1 MVKLMEFL
9 NSEMERPNPYGWFHL
24 MFVGISL
31 LLVVYFFITR
41 KKSSEKELKIVLLV
55 YGIVALIFELLKQI
69 AWSYNLDSVT
79 GKIIWDYQWYAAPY
93 QLCTTPIYV
102 SLLYFVFKN
111 KNIKESLLAFLAF
124 FTIWGS
130 IMTMI
135 IPDSCFVR
143 TILVNIHTMYLHC
156 GSFVVSMYII
166 IKRKIPSTF
175 KTFLKAYKVF
185 LIFAGLALFVDLLFY
200 HTGIIGD
207 ETFNMFYISPYF
219 ISSLPVFD
227 TIQRSVP
234 YLVFLF
240 IYLLAFFL
248 GGMVFYLLYKLYNRK
263 KHDIL

>member
-1 MVKLMEFL
+1 MIKIMEFL

-31 LLVVYFFITR
+31 LLVIYFFVTR
-41 KKSSEKELKIVLLV
+41 HKTSEKELKIVLLV
-55 YGIVALIFELLKQI
+55 YGIVAFILELLKQI
-69 AWSYNLDSVT
+69 AWSYNLDPVT

-93 QLCTTPIYV
+93 QLCTTPIFA
-102 SLLYFVFKN
+102 SLLYCIFKN

-124 FTIWGS
+124 ITIWGS

-166 IKRKIPSTF
+166 IKRIIPSTF
-175 KTFLKAYKVF
+175 KTYMASYKTFLV
-185 LIFAGLALFVDLLFY
+185 FAGIALLMDLVFY
-200 HTGIIGD
+200 HTGIIGS

-219 ISSLPVFD
+219 ISSLPVYN
-227 TIQRSVP
+227 TIQESVP
-234 YLVFLF
+234 YLLFLF
-240 IYLLAFFL
+240 IYLFSIFM
-248 GGMVFYLLYKLYNRK
+248 GGLIIYLLYRLYNRK
-263 KHDIL
+263 KKEK